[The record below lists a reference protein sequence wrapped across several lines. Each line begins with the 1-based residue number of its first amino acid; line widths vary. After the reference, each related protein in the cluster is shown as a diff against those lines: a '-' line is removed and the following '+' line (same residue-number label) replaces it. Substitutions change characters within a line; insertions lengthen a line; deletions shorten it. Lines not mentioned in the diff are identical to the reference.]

1 MSRTA
6 RLFQLMQALRR
17 NPPPITAERLAHETG
32 VSLRTLYRDIEEL
45 RGLGAIIDGTAG
57 FGYALIEDASV
68 PPMMFDDEEIEAI
81 VLGLREVQAVAD
93 PDLAASA
100 TNALAKLQS
109 RLPRGQAHRLQHA
122 VLAAKRIVRPPQP
135 TVDVRALR
143 QATWEERRIEI
154 GYVDAAGDATTRL
167 VDPLSIVY
175 FKETHSLIGWCHL
188 RKDYRNFRL
197 DRMQNLHVTEQS
209 FRPNRVPMLRE
220 AIEVLSRCWPEA
232 SAVTTRTEETS
243 GRDLA

>member
-17 NPPPITAERLAHETG
+17 NPPPVTAELLATETG
-32 VSLRTLYRDIEEL
+32 VSLRTLYRDIDAL

-57 FGYALIEDASV
+57 YGYALVEDASV

-93 PDLAASA
+93 PHLAASA
-100 TNALAKLQS
+100 KNALAKLQA
-109 RLPRGQAHRLQHA
+109 RLPNAQAHRLQYA
-122 VLAAKRIVRPPQP
+122 VLAADRIVRPPQP

-143 QATWEERRIEI
+143 KATWDERTIEI
-154 GYVDAAGDATTRL
+154 DYIDAEGAATTRQ

-175 FKETHSLIGWCHL
+175 LKETHSLIAWCHL
-188 RKDYRNFRL
+188 RQAYRNFRL
-197 DRMQNLHVTEQS
+197 DRMQNLHVTEHS
-209 FRPNRVPMLRE
+209 FRPRRIPMLRE
-220 AIEVLSRCWPEA
+220 AIEVLSNCWPEPSVMIA
-232 SAVTTRTEETS
+232 KNRETAE
-243 GRDLA
+243 L